1 MHTTV
6 TTLPYFTSVNYLITT
21 TNRMWFI
28 NVTSSPRNIGI
39 GHTAHKWRID
49 QIYITR
55 IFGLNLDIS
64 LANIISKIKISFVKY
79 K

>member
-1 MHTTV
+1 LVQVVQHIKRV
-6 TTLPYFTSVNYLITT
+6 
-21 TNRMWFI
+21 
-28 NVTSSPRNIGI
+28 
-39 GHTAHKWRID
+39 D

-79 K
+79 KIINNYNLKISVCNFFFFLFPNFQVQIYILRDDQF